1 MRTKSVSLTSI
12 EDYYNSRF
20 RDSLSPSEVQVGVES
35 EFPLINLKT
44 GKAVSPKVA
53 EKVFQAFVKKGWDP
67 VIDQGTGALVSV
79 EKIINDYTVTFGTD
93 VGRSIIEIAL
103 PPAKNL
109 FQVVDYRKDIIEPIV
124 AEFKKNNAALLGYG
138 ILPHEKPHR
147 NLIAQKG
154 RYHFFEA
161 DSSNTF
167 VPPEDGVDLHVFAL
181 TASSQTHI
189 QVARKD
195 AARLLNVMNCLSGL
209 FVLLG
214 ANAPVWQ
221 GKQDPDNCRAV
232 REWLWEAG
240 WPTRANQVALLR
252 PMNSITDYINTV
264 LSFRPQMIKRD
275 EYLSLRFAGFT
286 NRELFEKGY
295 ITATTVKGEKVHTHM
310 KPEDIVFMGGFA
322 WYNARLTGFGT
333 VETRV
338 VCQQP
343 PKEPYVMS
351 ALILGLGIMLDET
364 EALVNKQDFIFWK
377 EFRLSA
383 MYRGFKDT
391 KGLHLAEKALKI
403 AINGLKKRG
412 FGEEIFLEP
421 IEKRLSDQKAPA
433 ERILSTFKKKGI
445 EGLIEASVI

>member
-1 MRTKSVSLTSI
+1 MRTKSISLSSI
-12 EDYYNSRF
+12 EEFYNSRF
-20 RDSLSPSEVQVGVES
+20 VDSLTPETTQIGVES
-35 EFPLINLKT
+35 EFPLIDLKT
-44 GKAVSPKVA
+44 GHAVDPKVT
-53 EKVFQAFVKKGWDP
+53 EKVFQAFVDKGWNP

-79 EKIINDYTVTFGTD
+79 EKEYNNYTVTFGTD

-103 PPAKNL
+103 PPAKDL
-109 FQVVDYRKDIIEPIV
+109 FQVLEYRKEIIDPAV
-124 AEFKKNNAALLGYG
+124 AEFKKHNAALLGYG

-181 TASSQTHI
+181 TASSQTHV

-195 AARLLNVMNCLSGL
+195 AHRLLNVMNCLSGL

-221 GKQDPDNCRAV
+221 GKQDPDGCRAV

-252 PMNSITDYINTV
+252 PMHSISDYVNTV
-264 LSFRPQMIKRD
+264 LSFRPQMIKRA
-275 EYLSLRFAGFT
+275 EFLSLRFAGFS

-295 ITATTVKGEKVHTHM
+295 ITATTVKGEKVHAHM
-310 KPEDIVFMGGFA
+310 KAEDIMFMGGFA
-322 WYNARLTGFGT
+322 WYNARLTGYGT

-343 PKEPYVMS
+343 PKEPYAMS
-351 ALILGLGIMLDET
+351 SFIVGLAIAIDET
-364 EALVNKQDFIFWK
+364 EKLVQKQDFIFWK
-377 EFRLSA
+377 EFRFSA
-383 MYRGFKDT
+383 MYRGFNDT
-391 KGLHLAEKALKI
+391 KGLELAERALKI
-403 AINGLKKRG
+403 AKKGLKRRG
-412 FGEEIFLEP
+412 FGEEAFLEP
-421 IEKRLSDQKAPA
+421 IEKRLKDKKAPA
-433 ERILSTFKKKGI
+433 ERILNVFKKKGI
-445 EGLIEASVI
+445 DGLIEQSII

>member
-1 MRTKSVSLTSI
+1 
-12 EDYYNSRF
+12 
-20 RDSLSPSEVQVGVES
+20 
-35 EFPLINLKT
+35 
-44 GKAVSPKVA
+44 
-53 EKVFQAFVKKGWDP
+53 
-67 VIDQGTGALVSV
+67 
-79 EKIINDYTVTFGTD
+79 
-93 VGRSIIEIAL
+93 
-103 PPAKNL
+103 
-109 FQVVDYRKDIIEPIV
+109 
-124 AEFKKNNAALLGYG
+124 
-138 ILPHEKPHR
+138 
-147 NLIAQKG
+147 
-154 RYHFFEA
+154 
-161 DSSNTF
+161 
-167 VPPEDGVDLHVFAL
+167 
-181 TASSQTHI
+181 
-189 QVARKD
+189 
-195 AARLLNVMNCLSGL
+195 
-209 FVLLG
+209 
-214 ANAPVWQ
+214 
-221 GKQDPDNCRAV
+221 
-232 REWLWEAG
+232 
-240 WPTRANQVALLR
+240 
-252 PMNSITDYINTV
+252 
-264 LSFRPQMIKRD
+264 MIKRD

>member
-1 MRTKSVSLTSI
+1 MRTKSVPFSLI

-20 RDSLSPSEVQVGVES
+20 LTSLKPEDVKVGIES
-35 EFPLINLKT
+35 EFPLVDLKT
-44 GKAVSPKVA
+44 GHAVENRVT
-53 EKVFQAFVKKGWDP
+53 ETVFQAFVDKGWAP

-79 EKIINDYTVTFGTD
+79 EKEYSGYTCTIGTD

-109 FQVVDYRKDIIEPIV
+109 FEVLELRKEIIDPAI
-124 AEFKKNNAALLGYG
+124 AEFKKHGAALLGYG

-181 TASSQTHI
+181 TASSQTHV
-189 QVARKD
+189 QVPRKD
-195 AARLLNVMNCLSGL
+195 AVRLLNVMNCLSGL

-221 GKQDPDNCRAV
+221 GKRDPDNCRAV

-252 PMNSITDYINTV
+252 PMSSIADYLNTI

-275 EYLSLRFAGFT
+275 EYLSLRFAGFS

-295 ITATTVKGEKVHTHM
+295 ITTTSVKGGKVIAYM
-310 KPEDIVFMGGFA
+310 KPDDIIFMGGFA
-322 WYNARLTGFGT
+322 WYNARLTGYGT

-343 PKEPYVMS
+343 ANEPYNMS
-351 ALILGLGIMLDET
+351 ALILGLAMCLDET
-364 EALVNKQDFIFWK
+364 EKLVNKQDFIFWK
-377 EFRLSA
+377 QFRFST
-383 MYRGFKDT
+383 MYRGFNDPH
-391 KGLHLAEKALKI
+391 GNELAAKALKI
-403 AINGLKKRG
+403 AKKGLKLRG
-412 FGEEIFLEP
+412 YGEEEFLTP
-421 IEKRLSDQKAPA
+421 IERRLKDKKAPA
-433 ERILSTFKKKGI
+433 ERILTVYKKHGI
-445 EGLIEASVI
+445 EGLIEHSVI

>member
-1 MRTKSVSLTSI
+1 MRTKSVPVSLI

-20 RDSLSPSEVQVGVES
+20 VSSLSPESTKVGIES
-35 EFPLINLKT
+35 EFPLIDLKT
-44 GKAVSPKVA
+44 GKAVENKVTEA
-53 EKVFQAFVKKGWDP
+53 VFQSFVEKGWTP

-79 EKIINDYTVTFGTD
+79 EKDYSGYTCTVGTD

-103 PPAKNL
+103 PPAKHL
-109 FQVVDYRKDIIEPIV
+109 FEVVEFRKLIIEPVI
-124 AEFKKNNAALLGYG
+124 AEFKKHGAALLGYG
-138 ILPHEKPHR
+138 VLPHEKPHR
-147 NLIAQKG
+147 SLIAQKG

-181 TASSQTHI
+181 TASSQTHV

-195 AARLLNVMNCLSGL
+195 AVRLLNVMNCLSGL
-209 FVLLG
+209 FLLLG

-221 GKQDPDNCRAV
+221 GKQDPDGCRAV

-252 PMNSITDYINTV
+252 PMSSLSDYLNTI

-275 EYLSLRFAGFT
+275 EYLSLRFAGFS
-286 NRELFEKGY
+286 NRVLFEKGY
-295 ITATTVKGEKVHTHM
+295 ITATSVKGGKVHATM

-322 WYNARLTGFGT
+322 WYNARLTGYGT

-343 PKEPYVMS
+343 PKEPYNMS
-351 ALILGLGIMLDET
+351 ALILGLAMCLDET
-364 EALVNKQDFIFWK
+364 EKLVHRQDFIFWK
-377 EFRLSA
+377 EFRFSA

-391 KGLHLAEKALKI
+391 KGIELAEKALKI
-403 AINGLKKRG
+403 ARKGLKKRG
-412 FGEEIFLEP
+412 YGEEEFLAP
-421 IEKRLSDQKAPA
+421 LEKRLKDRKAPA
-433 ERILSTFKKKGI
+433 ERILTVYKKSGI
-445 EGLIEASVI
+445 DGLIEQSII